1 MTDIT
6 IKNVCKSFQIGKIR
20 KHVLS
25 DISVKFEGRRF
36 YCISGPSGSGKSTLL
51 NTIAGLEIPEQGEVL
66 YDGKNIYNFNEK
78 EMDGF
83 RRKTLGFVF
92 QFYNLIPNL
101 NLKENIQLSSDLVKD
116 PLAIDEIIEFVGL
129 AQKKKQYPDTL
140 SGGEQQRVSIARAII
155 KNPDVILCDEPTGA
169 LDSKSGTMI
178 LELLRSLCNEFGK
191 TVIVVTHNSS
201 IVKMADIMI
210 NLKDSK
216 IESCIENKHPISPKE
231 VKW

>member
-1 MTDIT
+1 MTNIT
-6 IKNVCKSFQIGKIR
+6 INNVCKIFKIGKIS
-20 KHVLS
+20 KQVLS
-25 DISVKFEGRRF
+25 DISVKFEGKRF

-51 NTIAGLEIPEQGEVL
+51 NTIAGLETPERGEVL
-66 YDGKNIYNFNEK
+66 YNGRNIYDFNEK

-83 RRKTLGFVF
+83 RRETLGFVF

-101 NLKENIQLSSDLVKD
+101 TLKENIQLSSDLVKN

-140 SGGEQQRVSIARAII
+140 SGGEQQRVSIARAIV

-169 LDSKSGTMI
+169 LDSKAGTI
-178 LELLRSLCNEFGK
+178 VLELLRRLCDEFGK

-201 IVKMADIMI
+201 IVKMADMMI
-210 NLKDSK
+210 SMKDSR
-216 IESCIENKHPISPKE
+216 IESCMENKQPISPKE